1 MDDPARGIDTAI
13 RVGTCSWTDPALV
26 SSGWYPSGSRDAEG
40 RLRFYATRFPVVES
54 DSAYYALP
62 SARNSRL
69 WVERTP
75 PGFTFDIKAFA
86 PFTGHSVAVRA
97 LPADLRPAGPPGR
110 RLRAGDLPADVMDE
124 LWRRF
129 DEGIAPLRAAGRL
142 GCVLFQFPP
151 WYAPSAE
158 APDRILRCAE
168 AIRAPIAVEVRHPG
182 WYAPEPLVSLTDFL
196 ARHHIPFVGVD
207 APGLLPAV
215 RATSPELSVV
225 RFHGRSPHWGHGS
238 KEDRYRHTYERR
250 ELEEWVP
257 RIRVLAKESA
267 SVHVLFNN
275 CCADASV
282 QAAQAM
288 SELLA
293 A

>member
-1 MDDPARGIDTAI
+1 MSGLAEPAV

-26 SSGWYPSGSRDAEG
+26 SSGWYPTGSRDAEG
-40 RLRFYATRFPVVES
+40 RLRFYATQFTVVES
-54 DSAYYALP
+54 DSTYYALP

-86 PFTGHSVAVRA
+86 PFTGHSVPVRA

-110 RLRAGDLPADVMDE
+110 RLRAGDLPADTMAE

-129 DEGIAPLRAAGRL
+129 HAGIEPLRAAGRL

-151 WYAPSAE
+151 WFVPGADAVE
-158 APDRILRCAE
+158 RILRCAE
-168 AIRAPIAVEVRHPG
+168 LCRAPIAVELRHPG
-182 WYAPEPLVSLTDFL
+182 WYEPEAYALVTDVL
-196 ARHHIPFVGVD
+196 ARHRIAFAGVD
-207 APGLLPAV
+207 APGLLPEV
-215 RATSPELSVV
+215 RATSPQLSVV
-225 RFHGRSPHWGHGS
+225 RFHGRSAHWGRGS
-238 KEDRYRHTYERR
+238 KEDRYRHTYERH

-257 RIRVLAKESA
+257 RIRILAKESA
-267 SVHVLFNN
+267 AVHVLFNN

-282 QAAQAM
+282 KAAAAM
-288 SELLA
+288 GELLHS
-293 A
+293 